1 MSDVNEIVSL
11 NNTEET
17 DILDAKSFK
26 ISEFKFQKEEVERI
40 MAFILKHKL

>member
-11 NNTEET
+11 NNTEVS
-17 DILDAKSFK
+17 DILDAKSLK
-26 ISEFKFQKEEVERI
+26 ISEFKFQKEKVEII